1 MNYPNSLEDELRES
15 GGCLGLLLVP
25 DPSPPL
31 EDFTRSMQGTP
42 ASHPTTASL
51 QATGRIP
58 SSSAIYGHMTTLW
71 STFAYDGKWLL
82 FSIDEKK

>member
-1 MNYPNSLEDELRES
+1 MNYPNSLEDEGSQQEAWAS
-15 GGCLGLLLVP
+15 FLVP
-25 DPSPPL
+25 DPSPSL
-31 EDFTRSMQGTP
+31 EDFTRSMRGTP

-82 FSIDEKK
+82 FSIDDIK